1 MEQHTP
7 HRVNKGDANILFI
20 LSAIFCNI
28 MRPFSSEAS
37 ASSTYGKKRLPFW
50 VIFTFRPCLAN
61 SATPNSFSSSDIAW
75 LSEGWVMHRLEAA
88 SV

>member
-1 MEQHTP
+1 M
-7 HRVNKGDANILFI
+7 
-20 LSAIFCNI
+20 
-28 MRPFSSEAS
+28 
-37 ASSTYGKKRLPFW
+37 PFW